1 MGSTGGFPIVS
12 PLSSFGEFGLLTAA
26 DWSTVQVNS
35 ALLKHIK
42 KPVPLDSLET
52 SIFYNLGVSPISP
65 VPKNTCCI
73 FTGFNWL

>member
-35 ALLKHIK
+35 ALIKHIK

-52 SIFYNLGVSPISP
+52 SIFTI
-65 VPKNTCCI
+65 
-73 FTGFNWL
+73 WE